1 MKFRLV
7 RPIVAPPRHK
17 RKLLAALAALALQQK
32 LGLKHRLKRM
42 IKNTR
47 HLSRRRP
54 QPIQHRDIIQKR
66 NHRRDQ

>member
-17 RKLLAALAALALQQK
+17 RKLLAALALQQQ
-32 LGLKHRLKRM
+32 LRLKHRLKRM